1 MFLYS
6 MKNLYISPSLTSLTQ
21 RTVAAFEVDDWLLV
35 VASIIWTASDLL
47 ELQ

>member
-6 MKNLYISPSLTSLTQ
+6 YKILHLTILTSLTQ